1 MTRPAKAA
9 MTVAVEHS
17 ITATDAVIAEAVQN
31 GIMATEPIVVGDH
44 GMLVAV
50 PAGWD
55 IRTVDVRNHEDLPR
69 HRGGQR
75 AFVDVPSLAAYVARY
90 DSPDAVAYGKAV
102 DDESALASLRTD
114 STLLRVVLDEHPAN
128 PPADEPLVFDV
139 PQVGHRDHVAA
150 LVLRPTPGA
159 RRWAKALT
167 NALSQEQFL
176 DLIDDGI
183 TEIAEPPGA
192 VLRDLISDLHAIRSS
207 SVKSVI
213 RTGGEASLEVA
224 DNVGLTAGTGTK
236 VTVPEHVDLVIR
248 PWTLSG
254 KSIAVRVKIKP
265 RITDSRVSF
274 LLTAPNLEQLV
285 TEAAA
290 QIATT
295 AEEALDRPILWTT

>member
-1 MTRPAKAA
+1 MTRPTRA
-9 MTVAVEHS
+9 T
-17 ITATDAVIAEAVQN
+17 TAGTIADCDDTAGLISEAVQN
-31 GIMATEPIVVGDH
+31 GIMATEPIEIGDH

-50 PAGWD
+50 PDGWD
-55 IRTVDVRNHEDLPR
+55 VCAIDVRPHEDLPR
-69 HRGGQR
+69 QR
-75 AFVDVPSLAAYVARY
+75 AGRFEFVDVPSLAEYVSRY
-90 DSPDAVAYGKAV
+90 DSIDAVVYGKAV
-102 DDESALASLRTD
+102 DDESALTSLRGD
-114 STLLRVVLDEHPAN
+114 AELLRVVLDEHPTGG
-128 PPADEPLVFDV
+128 
-139 PQVGHRDHVAA
+139 VGHRAHTAV

-167 NALSQEQFL
+167 NALTQEQFL

-183 TEIAEPPGA
+183 TEIADPPGA

-224 DNVGLTAGTGTK
+224 DNVGLKAGSGTK
-236 VTVPEHVDLVIR
+236 VNVPEHLMLVIR
-248 PWTLSG
+248 PWTLSTTD
-254 KSIAVRVKIKP
+254 IAVKVKIKP

-290 QIATT
+290 QIAAT
-295 AEEALDRPILWTT
+295 AVQALARPILWTT

>member
-31 GIMATEPIVVGDH
+31 GIMATEPIPVGDH

-50 PAGWD
+50 PTGWD
-55 IRTVDVRNHEDLPR
+55 VRTVDVRTHEDLPR
-69 HRGGQR
+69 QR
-75 AFVDVPSLAAYVARY
+75 AGRFEFVDVPSLTEYVGRY
-90 DSPDAVAYGKAV
+90 DSPDAVVYGKAV
-102 DDESALASLRTD
+102 DDESALNSLRTD
-114 STLLRVVLDEHPAN
+114 SELLRVVLDEHPTGG
-128 PPADEPLVFDV
+128 
-139 PQVGHRDHVAA
+139 VGHRAHTGV

-167 NALSQEQFL
+167 NALTQEQFL

-183 TEIAEPPGA
+183 TEIADPPGA

-224 DNVGLTAGTGTK
+224 DNVGLKAGSGTK
-236 VTVPEHVDLVIR
+236 VNVPEHLMLVIR
-248 PWTLSG
+248 PWTLSTTE
-254 KSIAVRVKIKP
+254 IAVKVKIKP
-265 RITDSRVSF
+265 RINDSRVSF
-274 LLTAPNLEQLV
+274 LLTAPDLEQLV

-295 AEEALDRPILWTT
+295 AQEALARPILWTT

>member
-31 GIMATEPIVVGDH
+31 GIMATEPIEVGDH
-44 GMLVAV
+44 GKLVAV

-55 IRTVDVRNHEDLPR
+55 LRTVDVRTHEDLPR
-69 HRGGQR
+69 HRAGRFQ
-75 AFVDVPSLAAYVARY
+75 FVDVPSLTAYVARY

-102 DDESALASLRTD
+102 DDESALTSLRTD
-114 STLLRVVLDEHPAN
+114 SVLIRVVLDEHPTGS
-128 PPADEPLVFDV
+128 
-139 PQVGHRDHVAA
+139 VGHRDHVAE

-167 NALSQEQFL
+167 NALTQEQFL

-224 DNVGLTAGTGTK
+224 DNVGLRAGSGTK

-248 PWTLSG
+248 PWTLSE

-295 AEEALDRPILWTT
+295 AEEALARPILWTT